1 MFLASK
7 SPKGVELLSNYM
19 LTYSKELFKMNYGAT
34 MASLLGTLRLAR
46 AAGNKPLARQ
56 LSEACRLRF
65 GKYAV
70 GISEYFD
77 YGISRQSV
85 TPAMCNEF
93 IGWKQSA
100 ELDSR
105 LNARPSRVLANDKLI
120 NHVIL
125 QAAGLP
131 SPTPLATYTG
141 CGRRVGSEPLLT
153 TRADVLAFLRGD
165 VYPFYVK
172 PISAGYGRGVMGVSG
187 RDGDTLE
194 LFDGTT
200 ATIEQFMKP
209 FDFEPYRGMLF
220 QKPLAAH
227 PAIAAL
233 TGTQAISCVRFI
245 CFVTSQGPVL
255 HTAFWK
261 ITAGKNMLDNFAH
274 GDYGNC
280 LGAIDIASGTIVRA
294 IAKLGPGG
302 VIGQHPS
309 TGQPLIG
316 FALPDWERAVA
327 LVKAACVNFPGLRL
341 QNWDV
346 ALCPQGPVLLELN
359 TESELGVPQA
369 ISGAGLMD
377 LRLRDILRQMD
388 VDDHLHRSAVRSTQ
402 R

>member
-1 MFLASK
+1 
-7 SPKGVELLSNYM
+7 
-19 LTYSKELFKMNYGAT
+19 
-34 MASLLGTLRLAR
+34 MASLLGTLQLAR

-56 LSEACRLRF
+56 LAEACRLRF
-65 GKYAV
+65 GKYAI

-77 YGISRQSV
+77 YGISHHSV
-85 TPAMCNEF
+85 TPAMCDEF

-100 ELDSR
+100 ELDR
-105 LNARPSRVLANDKLI
+105 ALNSAQSRVLANDKLI

-131 SPTPLATYTG
+131 SPTPLATYTTG
-141 CGRRVGSEPLLT
+141 GRRIGSEPVLAS
-153 TRADVLAFLRGD
+153 RQDVLDFLRGD

-172 PISAGYGRGVMGVSG
+172 PISAGYGRGVMGVTGRSG
-187 RDGDTLE
+187 DMLE
-194 LFDGTT
+194 LFDGT
-200 ATIEQFMKP
+200 AVSLEKFMKP

-227 PAIAAL
+227 PAIAEL

-245 CFVTSQGPVL
+245 CFVTSQGPVI

-261 ITAGKNMLDNFAH
+261 ITAGKNMLDNFSH

-280 LGAIDIASGTIVRA
+280 LGAIDNASGKIVRA
-294 IAKLGPGG
+294 ISKMGPGG
-302 VIGQHPS
+302 TIDQHPS
-309 TGQPLIG
+309 TGKPILG
-316 FALPDWERAVA
+316 FQLPDWERAVA
-327 LVKAACVNFPGLRL
+327 LVKAACGHFPGLRL

-377 LRLRDILRQMD
+377 ERLRAILRQID
-388 VDDHLHRSAVRSTQ
+388 VDNHMHRAAVRSAQ
-402 R
+402 